1 MVSNLT
7 PSQIQTLQDLG
18 ITYEPISKPQQTTS
32 KPYIAL
38 FSISGLALISLG
50 GLILFKSQND
60 SQPPTFPSQPNVYPS
75 PTQVPKSIQHYLL
88 ASQQFFSQALD
99 LQSQNSADPRL
110 IELLNQSILS
120 ATQAIK
126 EFPSDYRGYQQRAKI
141 YQSVLASRPDLIT
154 NTLNDYQSAF
164 KLNPNS
170 AEIAKSIA
178 QLYAQKGDSQST
190 LQYLSLVTA
199 LEPTKAQNFYDL
211 AKIQQQTGQLS
222 AAVSTYH
229 QLLTI
234 LTDSSQKNQ
243 IQTEISSLQSL
254 INQHPQ
260 TQPNLPSPTP
270 SPLIDNS
277 EPLLQASLTS
287 KTIIAAP
294 EIKTKTEVA
303 NLSES
308 NSLSGSATIPANT
321 KQITLTNSQLKPTSQ
336 IYLSLTSGGKNQN
349 LQVLS
354 KSDQS
359 FVVGFD
365 TPLNEDVIFNYW
377 IVN

>member
-1 MVSNLT
+1 MVANLS
-7 PSQIQTLQDLG
+7 PSQIQTLKDLG
-18 ITYEPISKPQQTTS
+18 IACEPISKPQQTTS

-50 GLILFKSQND
+50 GLILFKSKND
-60 SQPPTFPSQPNVYPS
+60 SQTPIYQPQPNVYPS

-99 LQSQNSADPRL
+99 LQAQNSADPRL

-141 YQSVLASRPDLIT
+141 YQSVLASRPDLIS
-154 NTLNDYQSAF
+154 NTLIDYQSAF

-170 AEIAKSIA
+170 AEIAQNIA
-178 QLYAQKGDSQST
+178 QLFAQKGDPQST
-190 LQYLSLVTA
+190 LQYLSLVIA

-211 AKIQQQTGQLS
+211 ARIQQQTGQLT
-222 AAVSTYH
+222 AAVSTYN

-234 LTDSSQKNQ
+234 LTDTSQKQQ
-243 IQTEISSLQSL
+243 IQTTISSLQSL

-260 TQPNLPSPTP
+260 NVPTSTPTQA
-270 SPLIDNS
+270 PLIENS
-277 EPLLQASLTS
+277 QPLLQANLTS
-287 KTIIAAP
+287 QTIIAAP
-294 EIKTKTEVA
+294 EIKTKTEVV

-308 NSLSGSATIPANT
+308 NSLSNQATIPANT
-321 KQITLTNSQLKPTSQ
+321 KQITLTNSQLKSTSQ
-336 IYLSLTSGGKNQN
+336 IYLSLVSGGKNQN
-349 LQVLS
+349 LQILS

-365 TPLNEDVIFNYW
+365 APLTEDVIFNYW

>member
-1 MVSNLT
+1 MVANLS
-7 PSQIQTLQDLG
+7 PSQIQTLKDLG
-18 ITYEPISKPQQTTS
+18 IACEPISKPQQTTS

-50 GLILFKSQND
+50 GLILFKSKND
-60 SQPPTFPSQPNVYPS
+60 SQTPIYQPQPNVYPS

-99 LQSQNSADPRL
+99 LQVQNSADPRL

-141 YQSVLASRPDLIT
+141 YQSVLASRPDLIS
-154 NTLNDYQSAF
+154 NTLIDYQSAF

-170 AEIAKSIA
+170 AEIAQNIA
-178 QLYAQKGDSQST
+178 QLFAQKGDPQST
-190 LQYLSLVTA
+190 LQYLSLVIA

-211 AKIQQQTGQLS
+211 ARIQQQTGQLT
-222 AAVSTYH
+222 AAVSTYN

-234 LTDSSQKNQ
+234 LTDTSQKQQ
-243 IQTEISSLQSL
+243 IQTTISSLQSL

-260 TQPNLPSPTP
+260 NVPTSTPTQA
-270 SPLIDNS
+270 PLIENS
-277 EPLLQASLTS
+277 QPLLQANLTS
-287 KTIIAAP
+287 QTIIAAP
-294 EIKTKTEVA
+294 EIKTKTEVV

-308 NSLSGSATIPANT
+308 NSLSNQATIPANT
-321 KQITLTNSQLKPTSQ
+321 KQITLTNSQLKSTSQ
-336 IYLSLTSGGKNQN
+336 IYLSLVSGGKNQN
-349 LQVLS
+349 LQILS

-365 TPLNEDVIFNYW
+365 APLTEDVIFNYW

>member
-1 MVSNLT
+1 MVANLS
-7 PSQIQTLQDLG
+7 PSQIQTLKDLG
-18 ITYEPISKPQQTTS
+18 IACEPISKPQQTTS

-50 GLILFKSQND
+50 GLILFKSKND
-60 SQPPTFPSQPNVYPS
+60 SQTPTYQPQPNVYPS

-99 LQSQNSADPRL
+99 LQVQNSADPRL

-141 YQSVLASRPDLIT
+141 YQSVLASRPDLIS
-154 NTLNDYQSAF
+154 NTLIDYQSAF

-170 AEIAKSIA
+170 AEIAQNIA
-178 QLYAQKGDSQST
+178 QLFAQKGDPQST
-190 LQYLSLVTA
+190 LQYLSLVIA
-199 LEPTKAQNFYDL
+199 LDPTKAQNFYDL
-211 AKIQQQTGQLS
+211 ARIQQQTGQLT
-222 AAVSTYH
+222 AAVSTYN

-234 LTDSSQKNQ
+234 LTDTSQKQQ
-243 IQTEISSLQSL
+243 IQTTISSLQSL

-260 TQPNLPSPTP
+260 NVPTSTPTQA
-270 SPLIDNS
+270 PLIENS
-277 EPLLQASLTS
+277 QPLLQANLTS
-287 KTIIAAP
+287 QTIIAAP
-294 EIKTKTEVA
+294 EIKTKTEVV

-308 NSLSGSATIPANT
+308 NSLSNQATIPANT
-321 KQITLTNSQLKPTSQ
+321 KQITLTNSQLKSTSQ
-336 IYLSLTSGGKNQN
+336 IYLSLVSGGKNQN
-349 LQVLS
+349 LQILS

-365 TPLNEDVIFNYW
+365 APLTEDVIFNYW

>member
-1 MVSNLT
+1 MVANLS
-7 PSQIQTLQDLG
+7 PSQIQTLKDLG
-18 ITYEPISKPQQTTS
+18 IACEPISKPQQTTS

-50 GLILFKSQND
+50 GLILFKSKND
-60 SQPPTFPSQPNVYPS
+60 SQTPTYQPQPNVYPS

-99 LQSQNSADPRL
+99 LQVQNSADPRL

-141 YQSVLASRPDLIT
+141 YQSVLASRPDLIS
-154 NTLNDYQSAF
+154 NTLIDYQSAF

-170 AEIAKSIA
+170 AEIAQNIA
-178 QLYAQKGDSQST
+178 QLFAQKGDPQST
-190 LQYLSLVTA
+190 LQYLSLVIA

-211 AKIQQQTGQLS
+211 ARIQQQTGQLT
-222 AAVSTYH
+222 AAVSTYN

-234 LTDSSQKNQ
+234 LTDTSQKQQ
-243 IQTEISSLQSL
+243 IQTTISSLQSL

-260 TQPNLPSPTP
+260 NVPTSTPTQA
-270 SPLIDNS
+270 PLIENS
-277 EPLLQASLTS
+277 QPLLQANLTS
-287 KTIIAAP
+287 QTIIAAP
-294 EIKTKTEVA
+294 EIKTKTEVT

-308 NSLSGSATIPANT
+308 NSLSNQATIPANT
-321 KQITLTNSQLKPTSQ
+321 KQITLTNSQLKSTSQ
-336 IYLSLTSGGKNQN
+336 IYLSLVSGGKNQN
-349 LQVLS
+349 LQILS

-365 TPLNEDVIFNYW
+365 APLTEDVIFNYW